1 MLILS
6 RKVNEGFT
14 SGILSI
20 SKGSRS
26 TVMQLR
32 SESRRARAFIVE
44 PDHRVEAFPEGRLS
58 AHFLAPQPA
67 AQSAIRWYAASA
79 LLRLDWTR
87 EGLPGFGCRLEALNF
102 LFVPASLPK
111 GRPLLWVYG
120 FLCGLSTLLF
130 PRRSGLRRRHR

>member
-32 SESRRARAFIVE
+32 SESRRPRAFIVE

-67 AQSAIRWYAASA
+67 AGDRGLGSRSVRRQKCRGARFRR
-79 LLRLDWTR
+79 LRHNQPTR
-87 EGLPGFGCRLEALNF
+87 DRIYQFRTRISKSDVRGVHCG
-102 LFVPASLPK
+102 
-111 GRPLLWVYG
+111 WVKN
-120 FLCGLSTLLF
+120 SD
-130 PRRSGLRRRHR
+130 

>member
-14 SGILSI
+14 PGILSI

-58 AHFLAPQPA
+58 PRAFTDRFLQKLV
-67 AQSAIRWYAASA
+67 SWMSYAR
-79 LLRLDWTR
+79 LLTS
-87 EGLPGFGCRLEALNF
+87 F
-102 LFVPASLPK
+102 
-111 GRPLLWVYG
+111 
-120 FLCGLSTLLF
+120 
-130 PRRSGLRRRHR
+130 